1 MKDKIEFKNEIEL
14 KNLIQENI
22 SVLKKIIPNQNSN
35 NIFSNKKNF
44 FLTNKTLSSLFY
56 SNFKDSVL
64 KNIIKILKNACYEAE
79 IASACGADITYL
91 LTLFQLENSLKFG
104 FLTDKNQLIKI
115 ISSINKIK
123 KKFSIDNIDEIA
135 NNVFDPE
142 DRILKSIFKEAIIL
156 SGPDGS
162 IIVDNNS
169 SSSTSIELVDGYTTK
184 FDPFEIFYGTDKKW
198 QKSFLKT
205 FIVDG
210 IIENIH
216 EIDQLLIE
224 SNKTK
229 IPLVIFA
236 RGFGEEVLNTLKL
249 NNDLGNFDIFPIKI
263 RQEENNLNLI
273 NDIAVVCGTDIVSTL
288 KGDVL
293 SLVKYDNLSLIEKII
308 CHKNNFTIINY
319 QTKNRVSL
327 QIRNIIEE
335 RNQKIDSKMEDSY
348 NFRLKFLNHRSIKIN
363 IPFISEE
370 EKIKNNEKLDY
381 ALRIFRTCLNSGLL
395 DLTKKDYIFKECENS
410 PIFKDILENT
420 FNHLNCI
427 IPIESFIIS
436 LKKSYAI
443 TKQLSSLS
451 GALLLKD

>member
-263 RQEENNLNLI
+263 RQEEHNLNLI
-273 NDIAVVCGTDIVSTL
+273 NDIAVLCGTDIVSTL

-293 SLVKYDNLSLIEKII
+293 SLVKYDNLSLI
-308 CHKNNFTIINY
+308 
-319 QTKNRVSL
+319 
-327 QIRNIIEE
+327 
-335 RNQKIDSKMEDSY
+335 
-348 NFRLKFLNHRSIKIN
+348 KF
-363 IPFISEE
+363 
-370 EKIKNNEKLDY
+370 KLFSSC
-381 ALRIFRTCLNSGLL
+381 RIFIGKISKLPKSLFNFKVLRTSSPNPLAKITNG
-395 DLTKKDYIFKECENS
+395 IFV
-410 PIFKDILENT
+410 
-420 FNHLNCI
+420 
-427 IPIESFIIS
+427 
-436 LKKSYAI
+436 
-443 TKQLSSLS
+443 
-451 GALLLKD
+451 LLLSINN